1 MPGRISFFVSSTFWN
16 LSSAE
21 VSLRK
26 SIFDLE
32 ENFDSREDLLLYFV
46 AMQQNINYFQKTIFH
61 KKNLTMI
68 TAAFRTENLGK
79 FTF

>member
-1 MPGRISFFVSSTFWN
+1 MPGRISFFVSFTFWN

-26 SIFDLE
+26 SIFDLD

-46 AMQQNINYFQKTIFH
+46 AMQQNINCFQKTIFH